1 MSRRT
6 NMAPPL
12 RSRRTRRKQ
21 PDFTSCHHLD
31 KEEEEEN
38 GEGGLEEGTWRFQA
52 ELLRDECSFLR
63 TEREFALKKLEK
75 NRVKMERTLQSAVH
89 TLISGKKKI
98 SEGKNDNA
106 VLEEE
111 IEDLAEKLDELQMNL
126 RINTSRNLD
135 KENSVSDYRSRNKA
149 IGVDKLRRKMEGFSK
164 GMLDRV
170 EEDCGSL
177 LSSRANSS
185 VPGSAST
192 SKRVDRFIEPSTF
205 STRQSYQEPVSLE
218 ENKCSG
224 RCKTIISRIVEQV
237 RVENEQWSQMQLML
251 GRVRGEMDELQE
263 SRDFWESHALDLDS
277 EIQSL
282 RRAVKEW
289 RKKALGFEKK
299 ANELQVKLSS
309 LKGVLQKS
317 KTELN
322 SDQNK
327 KVGSVPDLCP
337 VSLRKQ
343 LEKEKHESS
352 SRLEEDNN
360 TDDTVRKWEKADE
373 ELKKEESIEI
383 MPTKNL
389 PAISLGKQ
397 LAKEKLRRA
406 IKGRTEELFGN
417 GRRKPQAC
425 NTGLVDTKRSPLKD
439 IENSEAYSR
448 FNL

>member
-1 MSRRT
+1 
-6 NMAPPL
+6 MAPPL

-21 PDFTSCHHLD
+21 SNSTARHLFN
-31 KEEEEEN
+31 KVEEN
-38 GEGGLEEGTWRFQA
+38 GGGEIEEGSWRFQA

-75 NRVKMERTLQSAVH
+75 NNVKMERTLQSAVH
-89 TLISGKKKI
+89 TLISRKKKI

-111 IEDLAEKLDELQMNL
+111 IEDLAEKLDELHMNL

-135 KENSVSDYRSRNKA
+135 KENSVSDYRSKNKA
-149 IGVDKLRRKMEGFSK
+149 IGVDMLRGKMEGLSK

-170 EEDCGSL
+170 DENFGPL
-177 LSSRANSS
+177 LSSRAISS
-185 VPGSAST
+185 VPSSVST
-192 SKRVDRFIEPSTF
+192 SKRIDRFIEPSTF
-205 STRQSYQEPVSLE
+205 SARQSYQEPVTLE

-224 RCKTIISRIVEQV
+224 RCKAIISRIVEQV
-237 RVENEQWSQMQLML
+237 KVENEQWSQMQLML
-251 GRVRGEMDELQE
+251 GRVRGEMNELQE
-263 SRDFWESHALDLDS
+263 SRDFWENHALDLDR

-289 RKKALGFEKK
+289 RKKALGFENK
-299 ANELQVKLSS
+299 ANGLQVELSS

-322 SDQNK
+322 SDQNQ

-352 SRLEEDNN
+352 SRLEEDYSIV
-360 TDDTVRKWEKADE
+360 DKVRKWENADE
-373 ELKKEESIEI
+373 ELNEEESLEI

-397 LAKEKLRRA
+397 LVKEKLLRLKETRRA
-406 IKGRTEELFGN
+406 IKGSKEELFGN
-417 GRRKPQAC
+417 GRRKSQAC
-425 NTGLVDTKRSPLKD
+425 NTGLVDPKRSPLKD
-439 IENSEAYSR
+439 IENSKAYSR